1 MEILQITIEVAEGQT
16 ETLVVHEDDSPEY
29 LAAQFCLKYRQT
41 DFIQQLL
48 TQQFRDKIEQVRRH
62 RHISPPSLVVMKY
75 ADSTND
81 DDGEV
86 DFEPEDDERP
96 PAMIN

>member
-48 TQQFRDKIEQVRRH
+48 TQQFREKIEQVRRQ
-62 RHISPPSLVVMKY
+62 RHGSPPSLTMMKY
-75 ADSTND
+75 ADAINED

-96 PAMIN
+96 AVIN

>member
-16 ETLVVHEDDSPEY
+16 ETIVVHDDDSPEY

-48 TQQFRDKIEQVRRH
+48 THQFREKIEQVRRH
-62 RHISPPSLVVMKY
+62 KQGSPPSLIMKY
-75 ADSTND
+75 ADSSPSN

-86 DFEPEDDERP
+86 NFDPDDDDRP
-96 PAMIN
+96 AVIN